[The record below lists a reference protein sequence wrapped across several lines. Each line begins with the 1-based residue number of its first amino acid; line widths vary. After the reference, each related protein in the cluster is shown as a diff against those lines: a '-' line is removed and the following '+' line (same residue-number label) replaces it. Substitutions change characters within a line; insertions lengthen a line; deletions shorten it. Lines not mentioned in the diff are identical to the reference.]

1 MRHTPHTTSLRGCHT
16 LIQALNHTQR
26 LLALMEDVHRF
37 ALAAAEDQGAL
48 RIHTVMLGWDDSRG

>member
-1 MRHTPHTTSLRGCHT
+1 MRHTPHTAALRRCHT
-16 LIQALNHTQR
+16 LSQALAHWQR
-26 LLALMEDVHRF
+26 LVALMEDVHRF